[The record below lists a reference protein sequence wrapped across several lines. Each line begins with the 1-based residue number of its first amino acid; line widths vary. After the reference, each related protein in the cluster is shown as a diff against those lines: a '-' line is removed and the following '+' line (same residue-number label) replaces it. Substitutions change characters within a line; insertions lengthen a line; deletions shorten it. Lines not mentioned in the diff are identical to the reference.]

1 MPEDDVRPS
10 GDNAVPAADGVVMS
24 SSGAPEFRGVDLG
37 EVLRQLPASVV
48 VVEAHTRRIMYA
60 SDRARQIA
68 EQVLGQSIP
77 SHLPGDWELFHPD
90 GRPYR
95 LEEWPLIRSI
105 TTGEV
110 VFEEE
115 YFKVR
120 PDGRRL
126 IVRCSCSPIYGADGQ
141 IAAGVMVMTDIT
153 RERRAEEQ
161 IAYHASLA
169 DIVEDAIVGTDAE
182 FRLTV
187 WNPAAERLYGYA
199 ASEVLGRDARDVASY
214 TGDTSRIQL
223 ESDLLKFDHARTEFT
238 ASRKDGTRVDV
249 ELVAVA
255 VRGELGEIIG
265 YLGAHRDVSDRNPAR
280 RALSASHRRIGTIL
294 NSSTGWFRRKS

>member
-1 MPEDDVRPS
+1 M
-10 GDNAVPAADGVVMS
+10 VPAADGLVMS
-24 SSGAPEFRGVDLG
+24 SSGAPEFKGVDLG

-48 VVEAHTRRIMYA
+48 VVEAHSHRIMYA

-68 EQVLGQSIP
+68 EQELGRSLP
-77 SHLPGDWELFHPD
+77 SKLPEDWELFHPD

-95 LEEWPLIRSI
+95 VEEWPLIRSM

-110 VFEEE
+110 VLDEE

-126 IVRCSCSPIYGADGQ
+126 IVRCSCSPIYGGDGQ
-141 IAAGVMVMTDIT
+141 IVAGVMVMTDIT

-161 IAYHASLA
+161 IAYHATLA
-169 DIVEDAIVGTDAE
+169 DIVDDAVVGTDAE
-182 FRLTV
+182 FRVTV
-187 WNPAAERLYGYA
+187 WNRAAERLYGYA
-199 ASEVLGRDARDVASY
+199 ASEVLGQDARDVASY

-223 ESDLLKFDHARTEFT
+223 ERDLLKFDRACTEFT
-238 ASRKDGTRVDV
+238 ASRRDGTRVEV

-265 YLGAHRDVSDRNPAR
+265 YLGVHRDVSHRNRAKQ
-280 RALSASHRRIGTIL
+280 ALSASHRRIGTIL
-294 NSSTGWFRRKS
+294 HSITGWFRRGS